1 MTAATLPRRPRKGA
15 CVPLSHDTSCR
26 DVCPARNPIFGPGV
40 RAGSFAIELMYM
52 RQLTLVLGV
61 HRSGTSLLTA
71 GLVAAGLHPGEFS
84 DTRDSHNPEG
94 YFEHPE
100 VRDFNDRLLA
110 EVGASW
116 DNWGFHA
123 PSAQLDGAAFAPWR
137 AEAVALLHRLFEG
150 PGPFVLKDPR
160 IMTLWPFWQAVV
172 PEAGFALSAVLILRD
187 PLEVA
192 ESQRQRALR
201 QPEAF
206 PLLSQAEPMS
216 ALWTVTMQG
225 FLQTLTIDSLPLITH
240 ADLRADPAGTL
251 AWLLTKLK
259 RPARTAKL
267 KSFARLHFK
276 PELYRAQAKGRPSG
290 GWAREAAALYAA
302 LLKGGTPR
310 LLSNA
315 EAQTAATARRLT
327 EMLRTLPAVNAM
339 VQTMQADRQ
348 RERAAEGLAPLTQLA
363 WGLEVPFLR
372 AMPSANLEALRDKIA
387 GTVDERMTNPSVFVV
402 LARIEESLGHWT
414 EAEAWLGRFAATHPF
429 HPLPSQMIAELGQR
443 KLASMTPPVKPTKVA
458 KAKPARK

>member
-1 MTAATLPRRPRKGA
+1 
-15 CVPLSHDTSCR
+15 
-26 DVCPARNPIFGPGV
+26 
-40 RAGSFAIELMYM
+40 MYM

-71 GLVAAGLHPGEFS
+71 GLVAAGLNPGDFS
-84 DTRDSHNPEG
+84 DTRDTHNPEG

-110 EVGASW
+110 HLGASW

-123 PSAQLDGAAFAPWR
+123 PSANLDGADFAPWR
-137 AEAVALLHRLFEG
+137 AEAVALLHRLFDG

-192 ESQRQRALR
+192 ESQRQRAMR

-206 PLLSQAEPMS
+206 PLLSQAEPMA

-225 FLQTLTIDSLPLITH
+225 FLQTLAIDALPLLTH
-240 ADLRADPAGTL
+240 ADLRADPAGAL
-251 AWLLTKLK
+251 AWVLARLK

-267 KSFARLHFK
+267 KAFARQHFR
-276 PELYRAQAKGRPSG
+276 PELYRAQVRGRPTG
-290 GWAREAAALYAA
+290 GWAREAAALYTA

-310 LLSNA
+310 LLTKD
-315 EAQTAATARRLT
+315 EAQTAASARRLT
-327 EMLRTLPAVNAM
+327 GMLRTLPAVNMM
-339 VQTMQADRQ
+339 VHTMQASRQ
-348 RERAAEGLAPLTQLA
+348 REQVVQGLAPLNQLA
-363 WGLEVPFLR
+363 WGLDVPLLCAIHPPFLV
-372 AMPSANLEALRDKIA
+372 ALRDNVA
-387 GTVDERMTNPSVFVV
+387 GTIKEGMINPAVFVA
-402 LARIEESLGHWT
+402 LSRIEESLAQWD
-414 EAEAWLGRFAATHPF
+414 EAEAWLERFASTHPG
-429 HPLPSQMIAELGQR
+429 HPLPGQMIAGLNQR
-443 KLASMTPPVKPTKVA
+443 RASAAQVVEAPKAAIEPATA
-458 KAKPARK
+458 KRPRRKPAAAAVTKAVPRR